1 MENIFINLGV
11 EKMFFIMTHKPYPIK
26 ANIERFELKTS
37 TYEAR
42 RRGQQ
47 RMRWLDGI
55 TESMDVSVSKLWE
68 IAKAGKP
75 GVLQSI
81 DHKELDM
88 TYWLDRNN
96 EKAGCHHTE
105 WRQAETWQLFI

>member
-1 MENIFINLGV
+1 MY
-11 EKMFFIMTHKPYPIK
+11 FIMTHKPYPIK
-26 ANIERFELKTS
+26 ANMERFELKTS

-55 TESMDVSVSKLWE
+55 TESMDTSLSKLRG
-68 IAKAGKP
+68 IMKAGKP

-81 DHKELDM
+81 DRKELDM
-88 TYWLDRNN
+88 TY
-96 EKAGCHHTE
+96 
-105 WRQAETWQLFI
+105 

>member
-1 MENIFINLGV
+1 
-11 EKMFFIMTHKPYPIK
+11 
-26 ANIERFELKTS
+26 
-37 TYEAR
+37 
-42 RRGQQ
+42 
-47 RMRWLDGI
+47 MRWLDCI

-88 TYWLDRNN
+88 TY
-96 EKAGCHHTE
+96 
-105 WRQAETWQLFI
+105 